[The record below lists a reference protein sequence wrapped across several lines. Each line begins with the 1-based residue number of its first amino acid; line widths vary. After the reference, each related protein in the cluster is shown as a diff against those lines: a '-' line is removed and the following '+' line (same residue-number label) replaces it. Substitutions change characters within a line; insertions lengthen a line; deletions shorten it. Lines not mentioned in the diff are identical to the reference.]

1 MDIPAWKKMGL
12 KDFEYD
18 EIVRRLGREPNY
30 TEIGMFSVLWSEH
43 CGYKHSKSL
52 LRTLPTKGDKVM
64 VGPGENAG
72 VVDIGDGLA
81 CAFKI
86 ESHNHPCA
94 VEPYQG
100 AATGIG
106 GIVRDVL
113 AMGARPV
120 ILLDSLRFGPIEDPR
135 SHFLFGGVVSGIAG
149 YGNCLGIP
157 TVGGE
162 VFFAEPYKGNPLVN
176 VLCAGLMKHE
186 DLHLGK
192 AYGVGNVVM
201 IVGHSTGRDGI
212 HGATFASDVL
222 GEDNEDKRPNVQVG
236 DPFMEKLLIEACL
249 EMMHK
254 GAVVGIQDM
263 GAAGITSSCAETA
276 ARAGTGL
283 SIEIDKVPM
292 REENMTAYDVMLSES
307 QERMLLIVK
316 PEKVAEVTAIGK
328 KWGLHVAD
336 IGRVTESGS
345 LEVYHHGKLEASIPV
360 SLLVE
365 GSPVYCPP
373 FAEPQY
379 YGANSKWDASSVKV
393 PAKSELGGIL
403 MKLLAAPNIASK
415 ETVYRQYDYMVRTD
429 TVEGPGRGAAVVR
442 VKGTKRA
449 LVLKTDCNGRLVY
462 LKPKA
467 GAEWAVAEAARN
479 VASTGARPVAI
490 TNCLNFGNPERP
502 EIYWQF
508 KEAIAGM
515 SAACTALGTPV
526 TGGNVSFYNE
536 TEGEAVYPT
545 PVIGMLGVLEDL
557 DKQVTP
563 GFKTAGDMVALIGT
577 IHGDGTSLAG
587 SEYLDRVCG
596 HVAGVPREPDLAL
609 ERGIVEVLVEGA
621 SLGLL
626 QSAQDVSEGGLAVA
640 LAESC
645 IHGLDTRSACC
656 AGDGAPSRTDAACC
670 DARHDNACCE
680 DTGGA
685 AVGAEISIGAVGC
698 GGNPNHR
705 PDSVLFG
712 EGNSAVVVSLRP
724 QDEAAVSALCQ
735 KRNVPFAVIGRVGG
749 DALVMKDCLGGEI
762 VRLKT
767 RDMADEW
774 KNGIGRAD
782 R

>member
-12 KDFEYD
+12 KDFEYK
-18 EIVRRLGREPNY
+18 EIVNRLGREPNY

-43 CGYKHSKSL
+43 CGYKHSRSL
-52 LRTLPTKGDKVM
+52 LRTLPTKGEKVL

-81 CAFKI
+81 CAFKV

-120 ILLDSLRFGPIEDPR
+120 ILLDSLRFGPVEDAR
-135 SHFLFGGVVSGIAG
+135 SRFLFGGVVSGIAG

-254 GAVVGIQDM
+254 GVVVGIQDM

-283 SIEIDKVPM
+283 SIEIAKVPM

-316 PEKVAEVTAIGK
+316 PEKVDEVAAIGK
-328 KWGLHVAD
+328 KWGLHVAN
-336 IGRVTESGS
+336 IGRVTDSGS
-345 LEVYHHGKLEASIPV
+345 LEVYEYGKLAAAIPV

-365 GSPVYCPP
+365 GSPVYCPES
-373 FAEPQY
+373 AEPGY
-379 YGANSKWDASSVKV
+379 VSNNTNWAAASVKV

-403 MKLLAAPNIASK
+403 LKLLAAPNIASK

-429 TVEGPGRGAAVVR
+429 TVEGPGKGAAVVR

-462 LKPKA
+462 LNPKA
-467 GAEWAVAEAARN
+467 GAAWAVAESARN
-479 VASTGARPVAI
+479 VAATGARPVAI

-515 SAACTALGTPV
+515 SEACMALGTPV

-536 TEGEAVYPT
+536 TEGVAVYPT

-557 DKQVTP
+557 DKHVSP
-563 GFKTAGDMVALIGT
+563 GFKSAGDAIAVLGKVW
-577 IHGDGTSLAG
+577 GDGRSLAG
-587 SEYLDRVCG
+587 SEYLDRICG
-596 HVAGVPREPDLAL
+596 QVAGSPREPDLAL
-609 ERGIVEVLVEGA
+609 EKGLVDVLVEGA

-626 QSAQDVSEGGLAVA
+626 RSAQDLSEGGLAVA

-645 IHGLDTRSACC
+645 IHGDSAHGACG
-656 AGDGAPSRTDAACC
+656 AGIS
-670 DARHDNACCE
+670 
-680 DTGGA
+680 
-685 AVGAEISIGAVGC
+685 VGAIGC
-698 GGNPNHR
+698 GRNPDHR
-705 PDSVLFG
+705 PDSVMFG
-712 EGNSAVVVSLRP
+712 ECNSAVVVSFAPDKELSLR
-724 QDEAAVSALCQ
+724 DLCA
-735 KRNVPFAVIGRVGG
+735 KHLVPLAILGEVGG
-749 DALVMKDCLGGEI
+749 DKLAVKDCLGGEI
-762 VRLKT
+762 ISLAT
-767 RDMADEW
+767 AEIADAW
-774 KNGIGRAD
+774 RNGIPRAAK
-782 R
+782 